1 MDLAI
6 GALGSLLPKLGELL
20 KQELDFLK
28 GVKEDLEFLEGELSN
43 IHGALGKIAEAPRDE
58 VSPEDKIWAGNLR
71 ELSYDMEDVVDSF
84 LLSVDGSEG
93 DPNNPNT
100 KTFKFK
106 RLMEMINL
114 FNLFKQAKVR
124 RQIATAIKDFR
135 EQAEQ
140 VASWHKR

>member
-6 GALGSLLPKLGELL
+6 GALGSLLPKLGEVLI
-20 KQELDFLK
+20 QELDFLK
-28 GVKEDLEFLEGELSN
+28 GVKKDLEFLEGELSN

-100 KTFKFK
+100 KTFNFK
-106 RLMEMINL
+106 RLMGKMI
-114 FNLFKQAKVR
+114 NLFKQAKER
-124 RQIATAIKDFR
+124 RQIATAIKDIKK
-135 EQAEQ
+135 QAKQ
-140 VASWHKR
+140 VASCRER